1 MTGDRFQRPSRRAPG
16 EPLRCPHGEP
26 RSAAPR
32 SFLRA
37 ALALSSLAAL
47 TLSAAAAAADPAS
60 SRPAASPSAPAPKK
74 ATPADRDAARALAEQ
89 AFEKLQAKKYDAA
102 IDLFTRAEERFHAP
116 THLLYIAQA
125 QRKRGRLLDAAATYR
140 KVLAEALPRDAPQPF
155 RDAQEQA
162 RAELAPLV
170 ARTPKVRVE
179 VTGADPSK
187 AVIEIGGRVVLAG
200 ASTPFDP
207 GPVLVRVTPLG
218 GSPLDR
224 SVVLTES
231 DAAEVVVRFDL
242 PASIPLAI
250 PIVALGLGA
259 AAGGASIGVGLY
271 SRDLRVAAADAC
283 RELITCPKEQLDKA
297 ETGRTLRD
305 AAIVTGIAGG
315 AVLVAGVTLLL
326 VRPGPKSTVEPP
338 EAEAPP
344 ETTAGS
350 SAPRSPRAL
359 SSPPRPAPPAGPT
372 IALRAGPSFVS
383 LVGSF

>member
-1 MTGDRFQRPSRRAPG
+1 M
-16 EPLRCPHGEP
+16 
-26 RSAAPR
+26 AA
-32 SFLRA
+32 F
-37 ALALSSLAAL
+37 SLAAI
-47 TLSAAAAAADPAS
+47 TLSAAPAAADPTS
-60 SRPAASPSAPAPKK
+60 PRPAPSAAAASVPKK

-125 QRKRGRLLDAAATYR
+125 QRKKGRLLDAAETYR

-155 RDAQEQA
+155 RDAQDQA
-162 RAELAPLV
+162 RADLASLV

-179 VTGADPSK
+179 VTGTDPSK
-187 AVIEIGGRVVLAG
+187 AVIEVGGRVVLAG

-207 GPVLVRVTPLG
+207 GSVLVRVTPLG

-231 DAAEVVVRFDL
+231 DSAEVVVRFDL
-242 PASIPLAI
+242 PTPIPLAI
-250 PIVALGLGA
+250 PLVALGLGA
-259 AAGGASIGVGLY
+259 AAGGASIGIGLY
-271 SRDLRVAAADAC
+271 SRDVRVSAADAC
-283 RELITCPKEQLDKA
+283 RELITCPQEQLDKA

-338 EAEAPP
+338 DAEAPP
-344 ETTAGS
+344 ETAAGS
-350 SAPRSPRAL
+350 SAPRATARAPRTI
-359 SSPPRPAPPAGPT
+359 SSPPRPAPALGPT

-383 LVGSF
+383 LVGAF